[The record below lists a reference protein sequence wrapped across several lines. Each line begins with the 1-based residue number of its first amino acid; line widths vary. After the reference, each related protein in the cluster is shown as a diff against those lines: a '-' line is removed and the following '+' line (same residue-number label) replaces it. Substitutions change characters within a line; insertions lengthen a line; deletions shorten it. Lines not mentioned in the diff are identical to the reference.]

1 MYLTCQVLDK
11 RYLSSCNVLV
21 AERTALRRLI
31 SLICAGWLPHDN
43 RFVGELPF
51 SKSEDQCVATCLIAD
66 PRVLPPLSILL
77 PTHCITMISAPTL
90 SLLVVA
96 LPVLLPK

>member
-1 MYLTCQVLDK
+1 MLTCQVLDK

-31 SLICAGWLPHDN
+31 SLICAGWVPHDN

-51 SKSEDQCVATCLIAD
+51 SSFEGQFVATCLID
-66 PRVLPPLSILL
+66 SSRILPPLSILL
-77 PTHCITMISAPTL
+77 PTHCIIIS
-90 SLLVVA
+90 
-96 LPVLLPK
+96 VLLKL